1 MNLSC
6 AGYKQG
12 SNSIEKISLSAVT
25 DTIPLDSFFDRG
37 IADDDCGELV
47 NLALAVPG
55 IDVVAA
61 GPASC
66 SRVLYFR
73 AAKKRLEERLFL
85 HPISSN
91 DFTAGNHLQNLEESL
106 TDLAASR
113 RSRAI
118 IVYVTCADILA
129 GTDFASITGRV
140 ECQHGIP
147 VKVFERGPLFRR
159 RTLPKERL
167 CDIFIDLLQRG
178 NRSGSNNCIHLLGDA
193 GKLAETSGL
202 RKMLMH
208 YCSDGEIREFAAL
221 DSYEQF
227 EEMTTGKLNIAL
239 DRFGYD
245 LAVGIQKNWNIPF
258 VFLPACYNM
267 KEIKGSYGALMKAL
281 HTTWDFSQD
290 SKAYHQLAA
299 QTAATLA
306 GKQIAVGIGAR
317 SFELAYALTL
327 AGFSVST
334 IFADTVNKN
343 DRAYINAL
351 LAIGSQAQVYLISN
365 VTSETQAG
373 GFAEIDVA
381 IGEKAAFYCAKAKEI
396 LVSAD
401 YRFGYEGITE
411 IMEAMR

>member
-6 AGYKQG
+6 ASYKQG
-12 SNSIEKISLSAVT
+12 SNRIEKISLSAMI
-25 DTIPLDSFFDRG
+25 DKIPLDSFFDRG

-61 GPASC
+61 GPPSC

-73 AAKKRLEERLFL
+73 AAKKKMEERLFL

-91 DFTAGNHLQNLEESL
+91 DFTAGNHLRNLEESL
-106 TDLAASR
+106 ADLADSR

-129 GTDFASITGRV
+129 GTDFTSITQRI
-140 ECQHGIP
+140 ESKYGIP
-147 VKVFERGPLFRR
+147 VKVFERGPLSRR

-167 CDIFIDLLQRG
+167 CDIFINLLQRG
-178 NRSGSNNCIHLLGDA
+178 KGSGSNSYIHLLGDA
-193 GKLAETSGL
+193 GKLDETSGL
-202 RKMLMH
+202 RKILMN
-208 YCSDGEIREFAAL
+208 YCSDGEIRDFATL

-245 LAVGIQKNWNIPF
+245 LAVGMQKNWNIPF

-267 KEIKGSYGALMKAL
+267 KEIKSSYGVLMEAL

-299 QTAATLA
+299 QTVATLA
-306 GKQIAVGIGAR
+306 GKQIAIGIGAR

-327 AGFSVST
+327 VGFSVST
-334 IFADTVNKN
+334 IFADNVTKN
-343 DRAYINAL
+343 DRTYINAL
-351 LAIGSQAQVYLISN
+351 LSIGSQAQVYLISN
-365 VTSETQAG
+365 VTGETQAG
-373 GFAEIDVA
+373 GFAEIHVA

-401 YRFGYEGITE
+401 YRFGYEGVME